1 MKAGLVVGLAL
12 LTSLCANP
20 LPFTATFSTSASQ
33 NVVVGERAQLVVK
46 LTNTGPAI
54 PHLGLVFRTAD
65 KWYEHHA
72 VSDFGGC
79 SLSAE
84 SSAFDCGELGVGVT
98 ASFTIVGSAKDA
110 GTFNYELAL
119 RELARPFDFVNDHPD
134 GADLQ
139 KWAETITST

>member
-46 LTNTGPAI
+46 LTNTGPLI

-65 KWYEHHA
+65 KWFERHT
-72 VSDFGGC
+72 VSDLGGC
-79 SLSAE
+79 TIAADA
-84 SSAFDCGELGVGVT
+84 SAFDCGDLGAGES
-98 ASFTIVGSAKDA
+98 ASFLIVGTAKDA
-110 GTFNYELAL
+110 GAFHYELAL
-119 RELARPFDFVNDHPD
+119 RSLVRPFDYVNNHSD
-134 GADLQ
+134 GAEVQTWD
-139 KWAETITST
+139 ETVTKS